1 MEARYKYKIRT
12 NSEDIE
18 ITIKL
23 LKKAIETLEKFG
35 QAFETNGN
43 DKRKY
48 VAEYKMMITAD
59 DGTSFIFEMEYDE
72 EGELVSKFAVLQED
86 EDGELVPI
94 SLDQEDSDE
103 IPNILLN

>member
-1 MEARYKYKIRT
+1 ME
-12 NSEDIE
+12 DE
-18 ITIKL
+18 I

-35 QAFETNGN
+35 HAFETNGN

-59 DGTSFIFEMEYDE
+59 DGTSFIFEMEYNE
-72 EGELVSKFAVLQED
+72 EGELDSKFAVLQED

>member
-1 MEARYKYKIRT
+1 ME
-12 NSEDIE
+12 DE
-18 ITIKL
+18 I
-23 LKKAIETLEKFG
+23 LKKAIETIEKFG
-35 QAFETNGN
+35 HAFGSRTEGSHN
-43 DKRKY
+43 

-72 EGELVSKFAVLQED
+72 EGELDSKFMVLQED
-86 EDGELVPI
+86 EDGNPVPV

>member
-1 MEARYKYKIRT
+1 ME
-12 NSEDIE
+12 DE
-18 ITIKL
+18 I

-35 QAFETNGN
+35 QACETSGD

-59 DGTSFIFEMEYDE
+59 DGTSFIFEMEYNE
-72 EGELVSKFAVLQED
+72 EGELDSKFAVLQED

>member
-1 MEARYKYKIRT
+1 ME
-12 NSEDIE
+12 DE
-18 ITIKL
+18 I
-23 LKKAIETLEKFG
+23 LKKAIETLEKFS
-35 QAFETNGN
+35 QAFETNGD

>member
-1 MEARYKYKIRT
+1 ME
-12 NSEDIE
+12 DE
-18 ITIKL
+18 I

-72 EGELVSKFAVLQED
+72 EGELDSKFAVLQED

>member
-1 MEARYKYKIRT
+1 ME
-12 NSEDIE
+12 DE
-18 ITIKL
+18 I

-35 QAFETNGN
+35 QAFETNGD

-94 SLDQEDSDE
+94 SLDQEYSDE

>member
-1 MEARYKYKIRT
+1 ME
-12 NSEDIE
+12 DE
-18 ITIKL
+18 I

-35 QAFETNGN
+35 QAFETSGD

-59 DGTSFIFEMEYDE
+59 DGTSFIFEMEYNE
-72 EGELVSKFAVLQED
+72 EGELDSKFAVLQED

-94 SLDQEDSDE
+94 TLDQEDSDE

>member
-1 MEARYKYKIRT
+1 ME
-12 NSEDIE
+12 DE
-18 ITIKL
+18 I

-59 DGTSFIFEMEYDE
+59 DGTSFIFEMEYNE
-72 EGELVSKFAVLQED
+72 EGELDSKFAVLQED